1 MTQLIAQE
9 SKAHAASRFHF
20 ARHLVEM
27 FLAMMAGM
35 MVGAF
40 LLATAVGTSVSEVR
54 REHAVAWVVVM
65 AFDMTVPMVA
75 VMLYRGHSLRSAG
88 EMAAAMIVPALPIVA
103 CQLSH
108 FGGDVGRAYMPV
120 SMVAM
125 VALIVYRR
133 SEYRAAAASHT
144 LPRRTA

>member
-1 MTQLIAQE
+1 MTATHPARTRKPDQG
-9 SKAHAASRFHF
+9 SSFHF

-27 FLAMMAGM
+27 YLAMMAGM

-40 LLATAVGTSVSEVR
+40 FLAMAVGTSVSETQ
-54 REHAVAWVVVM
+54 REHAVAWVIVM

-75 VMLYRGHSLRSAG
+75 VMLYRGHSLRGAG

-103 CQLSH
+103 CQLTHLFS
-108 FGGDVGRAYMPV
+108 GDVGRAYMPV

-125 VALIVYRR
+125 IALIIYRR
-133 SEYRAAAASHT
+133 SDYRSAAAHG
-144 LPRRTA
+144 